1 MDRRIRRRVQA
12 PLVNG
17 LLLAAAA
24 ATLLPLLWMVSVSL
38 MSPGEASSYPPP
50 ILAANETLD
59 NYHELFDRAGVG
71 RYLLN
76 SVFLAAAV
84 TAVSLLFNVAAGYAF
99 AKLRFVGRDRLFKL
113 LLGAL
118 VIPGQVAMVPLFLLL
133 KQMGLVNSYGGVIVP
148 AMAGIFGIFLVRQYA
163 LSIPD
168 ELLEAARI
176 DGASEF
182 RIFAS
187 IVVPALKPIIVT
199 LAVFTLL
206 GTWNDFM
213 WPLIVLTDRH
223 LYTLPVALASLSRE
237 HVQDNELMM
246 AGSVL
251 TTLPVLLMFLALQRY
266 YMQGLLA
273 GSIKG

>member
-1 MDRRIRRRVQA
+1 MTPGLARVI
-12 PLVNG
+12 VNG
-17 LLLAAAA
+17 LLFGIAAI
-24 ATLLPLLWMVSVSL
+24 TLFPLVWMVAVSL
-38 MSPGEASSYPPP
+38 MSAGEASTYPPP
-50 ILAANETLD
+50 LVPSHPTFAN
-59 NYHELFDRAGVG
+59 YRELFAHAGMG
-71 RYLLN
+71 RYLVN
-76 SVFLAAAV
+76 SVFLAVSV
-84 TAVSLLFNVAAGYAF
+84 TLVSLIFNVAAGYAF
-99 AKLRFVGRDRLFKL
+99 AKLRFAGRERIFKL

-133 KQMGLVNSYGGVIVP
+133 KQLGLVNSYGGIVVP

-168 ELLEAARI
+168 DLLEAARI

-182 RIFAS
+182 RIFWL
-187 IVVPALKPIIVT
+187 IVVPVLKPIIVT

-213 WPLIVLTDRH
+213 WPLIVLTDNS

-237 HVQDNELMM
+237 HVADNELMM

-251 TTLPVLLMFLALQRY
+251 TTLPVLVIFIALQRY
-266 YMQGLLA
+266 YVQGLMA
-273 GSIKG
+273 GSVKA